1 MVSAVSRF
9 VSTLVDICLLRA
21 GPQDLPYSPNLLVLS
36 LIAYVVLGVQTASLG
51 LPDVNPFIF
60 SVIDLLA
67 LLFFAWFVLSLKGY
81 YSRFNQTVI
90 ALSGSGIIL
99 GLLAWVLLAWQLQ
112 ATDSGRES
120 LLASILYLILI
131 MWSLAIN
138 ANIVRHALSIT
149 MAWAWGVSL
158 AYFFIY
164 MAIIRLIAVGVAQG
178 SP

>member
-36 LIAYVVLGVQTASLG
+36 LLAYTALGTKTASLG
-51 LPDVNPFIF
+51 LPQVNPYIF
-60 SVIDLLA
+60 SVINLLS

-90 ALSGSGIIL
+90 ALFGTEVIL

-120 LLASILYLILI
+120 LLASVLYLALIL
-131 MWSLAIN
+131 WSLAIN

-164 MAIIRLIAVGVAQG
+164 MAIIRLITVGIAQG
-178 SP
+178 NS